1 MRQFFSWR
9 IWAAF
14 GALIGLTLLL
24 KVSLPTSASPS
35 TPVAHSSARTID
47 FISLVFQ
54 IAPSEDFSVVDG
66 VTHGSAAFII
76 DGHRTMQIT
85 PGTLGQNDCV
95 DYTQIAHCVVFADLL
110 GDAVVWFAIVPAE
123 PGPKVSLPPIVSLL
137 GNGVVQLSN
146 GWLVRTAKSVDYKCP
161 QETGSLSEF
170 VSRFGPGSTTVIDV
184 SKQRV
189 TAVQCSQDIKAGG

>member
-24 KVSLPTSASPS
+24 KTSLPSSASSS
-35 TPVAHSSARTID
+35 TATAHSTARTID

-54 IAPSEDFSVVDG
+54 IAPAEDFAVVDG
-66 VTHGSAAFII
+66 VTQGSAAFIL

-85 PGTLGQNDCV
+85 PGTLGQNDCD
-95 DYTQIAHCVVFADLL
+95 DYTQIAHCVVLADLL
-110 GDAVVWFAIVPAE
+110 GDAVIWFAIVPAE
-123 PGPKVSLPPIVSLL
+123 PGLKVSLPPIVSLL

-170 VSRFGPGSTTVIDV
+170 LSKFGPESTTVIDV

-189 TAVQCSQDIKAGG
+189 TAVQCAENIKAGG

>member
-24 KVSLPTSASPS
+24 KASLPASSSPN
-35 TPVAHSSARTID
+35 TPAAHSAVRTVD

-54 IAPSEDFSVVDG
+54 VAPSENFAIVDG
-66 VTHGSAAFII
+66 VTQGSAAFIL

-85 PGTLGQNDCV
+85 PGTLGQNDCAG
-95 DYTQIAHCVVFADLL
+95 YTEIAHCVVFADLL

-123 PGPKVSLPPIVSLL
+123 PGLKVSLPPIVSLL

-170 VSRFGPGSTTVIDV
+170 LSKFGPDSTTVIDV

-189 TAVQCSQDIKAGG
+189 TAVQCSQFIKSGG